1 MNNEKGKSQIRLRSI
16 PPETSLD
23 VQETSFLGQ
32 KGKRTSL
39 DKMKKMEGLYGFHLR
54 LGGGEPA
61 KLEWFG
67 AQENAEE
74 KREEEK
80 EKIREP
86 VIDIFD
92 EKDRVVVI
100 AELAGVN
107 ENDIKIETE
116 ANELRISA
124 NSADRKYTKTIKLPF
139 NIKKKIKQRY
149 KNGILEL
156 VFRK

>member
-1 MNNEKGKSQIRLRSI
+1 MDLWKRLKMRAERNNHSRLIKLRSI

-23 VQETSFLGQ
+23 
-32 KGKRTSL
+32 KI
-39 DKMKKMEGLYGFHLR
+39 KKIGGMHGFHLR

-67 AQENAEE
+67 GQEKAGGKE
-74 KREEEK
+74 KTGEPVIK

-92 EKDRVVVI
+92 EKDRVIVI
-100 AELAGVN
+100 AELVGVN
-107 ENDIKIETE
+107 EKDVDVETKG
-116 ANELRISA
+116 NELTISA
-124 NSADRKYTKTIKLPF
+124 SSADRKYSKTVRLPF
-139 NIKKKIKQRY
+139 NIKRKPKQRY

-156 VFRK
+156 VFKKGV